1 MRSWCQD
8 CRVANLPSPSR
19 RCLSPGVWRR
29 WWAEAGSSGLFAPA
43 STPAAQEGPGAQ
55 DTLGYGRMN
64 YKDTEPYMSAFLYN
78 WPVNWI
84 CGIVFNRFYRLE
96 IHSLMVGIFDP
107 ACELLPPW
115 TMELV
120 NCCPSTFSLTS
131 PPLLPSQT
139 KYTVYTIHTV
149 CGCGGGGG
157 CWIVLLQY
165 SAGVLHYVSDQIQNL
180 QNCFTT
186 PNEMASKDDIK
197 GSVSLKF
204 LRPCIRIFCTLEVA
218 PGTILFYSISQST
231 DKTK

>member
-1 MRSWCQD
+1 MQPIIVVKLLYYQHIYICNVVVRSWCRD

-43 STPAAQEGPGAQ
+43 STQAAQEGPAAQ
-55 DTLGYGRMN
+55 DTLGHGRMN

-96 IHSLMVGIFDP
+96 IHSPMVGIFDP
-107 ACELLPPW
+107 ACELLPQW

-131 PPLLPSQT
+131 FPLPKLNIQ
-139 KYTVYTIHTV
+139 YIQYIQCVAV
-149 CGCGGGGG
+149 GGGGG
-157 CWIVLLQY
+157 VL
-165 SAGVLHYVSDQIQNL
+165 
-180 QNCFTT
+180 NCAVT
-186 PNEMASKDDIK
+186 
-197 GSVSLKF
+197 
-204 LRPCIRIFCTLEVA
+204 IFCRSFTLCFW
-218 PGTILFYSISQST
+218 PDS
-231 DKTK
+231 KPTKLLHRPKRNDQ